1 MKKVLSIIIS
11 IVFTISLFLATFFIS
26 MQQKISIFPEVK
38 AFNGEVSIDDIKDVN
53 FDSLKDILK
62 EEIVKEGYSSEI
74 VDYIFEDER
83 TVQYF
88 DTYKDEYIG
97 YLMGNGEVPEV
108 DTDLVSDILN
118 DNIKRYNENN
128 PNDVISIDVDKI
140 TNEVNDAIKSV
151 TEVVDN
157 TPQVR
162 SILDFLFNV
171 NYQRYAIYVCLISII
186 VLIILSG
193 LKALKYMG
201 ISFIINAVINI
212 IILLVLKLSPISSI
226 QDVLSNLYNG
236 VVTYYIRFTIIYLIV
251 GIIAIILGVN
261 TNKEKG
267 L

>member
-38 AFNGEVSIDDIKDVN
+38 AFGAISIYDIKDIN

-62 EEIVKEGYSSEI
+62 DEMVKEGYSSEI
-74 VDYIFEDER
+74 VDYILEDER
-83 TVQYF
+83 TIQYF

-97 YLMGNGEVPEV
+97 YLMGNGVVPKV

-118 DNIKRYNENN
+118 DNIKRYNEDN

-140 TNEVNDAIKSV
+140 TNEVNGAINSV

-162 SILDFLFNV
+162 SILDFLFND
-171 NYQRYAIYVCLISII
+171 NYQRYAIYLCLISII
-186 VLIILSG
+186 VLAILSG
-193 LKALKYMG
+193 LKALKYIG

-236 VVTYYIRFTIIYLIV
+236 IVTYYIRFTIMYLIV

-261 TNKEKG
+261 TNKEK
-267 L
+267 